1 VNFLQMA
8 VMLTFI
14 AKQSPAKK

>member
-1 VNFLQMA
+1 MA